1 MAGWDYVADVVVI
14 GFGAAGAAAAIT
26 AAEAGVKVIVLEK
39 SGTGGG
45 NTVMSAAFICPDN
58 REEAFRYIMELKR
71 IEKGVVTEDE
81 AKIIAAFVDEAVEN
95 VKWIMRLGGEVESGP
110 ILPGYPRQPVGASFP
125 DIIGAESMKR
135 YRVSGEEPRGGA
147 SLFKLLAENVKKL
160 GVSVFFNTA
169 AKELIA
175 TEGPEVIGVLAE
187 RDGRELRIKARR
199 AVVLACGGYE
209 YDEELKLQ
217 SFYGHPYPAIG
228 AVTNTGDGVR
238 MAIKLGSALWH
249 MGCAAGY
256 PGFKPPETPHAFP
269 IRMWLPSFIYVDKY
283 SNRFM
288 NETSIEAHLSWLP
301 FTYFD
306 PVKLEYP
313 RMPCFV
319 IFDETNRE
327 AGPLCPH
334 RAVYGEWSLDN
345 TVEIEKGWI
354 VQAPNVKELAKKIGL
369 DSERLVATVE
379 KYNSYCMKGFDE
391 DFGRSGQDLMP
402 IMKPPYYTIKL
413 WPCILNTQGGPKR
426 NEKAQVIHISGKPIK
441 RLYSAGELGSLWG
454 LIYQSAGNIAECLAF
469 GRIAGR
475 NAAAEEIME

>member
-1 MAGWDYVADVVVI
+1 MVGWDYTADVVVV

-26 AAEAGVKVIVLEK
+26 AAETGVKVIVLEK

-45 NTVMSAAFICPDN
+45 NTVMSAAFVCPTN
-58 REEAFRYIMELKR
+58 REEALRYIMELKR
-71 IEKGVVTEDE
+71 IEKGSVSGEE
-81 AKIIAAFVDEAVEN
+81 AKIIAAFVDEAIEN
-95 VKWIMRLGGEVESGP
+95 VKWIMKLGGEVEPGP

-125 DIIGAESMKR
+125 NIIGAESMKR

-147 SLFKLLAENVKKL
+147 SLFKLLAENAKRL
-160 GVSVFFNTA
+160 GVNVLFNTT

-187 RDGRELRIKARR
+187 REGRELKIRARR
-199 AVVLACGGYE
+199 AVILACGGYE
-209 YDEELKLQ
+209 YDEELKSQ
-217 SFYGHPYPAIG
+217 FFHGHQYPAIG

-238 MAIKLGSALWH
+238 MAMKLGAALWH

-256 PGFKPPETPHAFP
+256 PGFKPLDTPYAFP

-283 SNRFM
+283 ANRFM
-288 NETSIEAHLSWLP
+288 NETNIEAHLSWIP

-313 RMPCFV
+313 RMPCYV

-334 RAVYGEWSLDN
+334 RAVYGEWSMDN
-345 TVEIEKGWI
+345 IVEIEKGWI
-354 VQAPNVKELAKKIGL
+354 VQASSVDGLAKKIGL
-369 DSERLVATVE
+369 DPAQLVKTVE
-379 KYNSYCMKGFDE
+379 KYNNYCVKGFDE

-402 IMKPPYYTIKL
+402 IEKPPYYAIKL
-413 WPCILNTQGGPKR
+413 LPCILNTQGGPKR

-454 LIYQSAGNIAECLAF
+454 VIYQSAGNIAECLAF

-475 NAAAEEIME
+475 NAAAEEPME

>member
-1 MAGWDYVADVVVI
+1 MSGWDYFADVVVV

-26 AAEAGVKVIVLEK
+26 AAEAGAEVMVLEK

-45 NTVMSAAFICPDN
+45 NTVMSAAFICPDS

-71 IEKGVVTEDE
+71 IENGLVSAEE

-95 VKWIMRLGGEVESGP
+95 VRWIMRLGGEVEPGP
-110 ILPGYPRQPVGASFP
+110 IIPGYPRQPVGAGFP
-125 DIIGAESMKR
+125 HITGAESIKR

-147 SLFKLLAENVKKL
+147 SLFKLLAANAKKL
-160 GVSVFFNTA
+160 GVKILFNTT
-169 AKELIA
+169 AKELITA
-175 TEGPEVIGVLAE
+175 EGPEVIGVLAE
-187 RDGRELRIKARR
+187 SGRREVRVKARR
-199 AVVLACGGYE
+199 AVILACGGYE
-209 YDEELKLQ
+209 YDEELKSQ
-217 SFYGHPYPAIG
+217 FFHGIPYPAIG
-228 AVTNTGDGVR
+228 SDTNTGDGVR
-238 MAIKLGSALWH
+238 MAMKLGAALWH
-249 MGCAAGY
+249 MNCAAGY
-256 PGFKPPETPHAFP
+256 PGFKPPDLPYAFP

-283 SNRFM
+283 AKRFM
-288 NETSIEAHLSWLP
+288 NETSIEAHLSWVP

-306 PVKLEYP
+306 PIKLEYP

-334 RAVYGEWSLDN
+334 RAVYGEWSIDN
-345 TVEIEKGWI
+345 ISEIEKGWI
-354 VQAPNVKELAKKIGL
+354 AQAPNVEELAIKIGL
-369 DSERLVATVE
+369 NPEQLAATVE
-379 KYNSYCMKGFDE
+379 KYNRYCMKKFDE

-402 IMKPPYYTIKL
+402 INKPPYYAIKL

-426 NEKAQVIHISGKPIK
+426 NEKGQVIHVSGKPIK

-454 LIYQSAGNIAECLAF
+454 IIYQSAGNIAECLAF

-475 NAAAEEIME
+475 NAAAEEPLE